1 MFSSRLH
8 APTKAVVAAAVLPG
22 NGMLMASHEHPPN
35 ENPLW
40 SSSGGDPMVSPR
52 RRWVEAALT
61 LTLALACRRTSALT
75 APRAAPGA
83 GQLRLHASSSM
94 LAAPLLPLRL
104 RGGMPKRTLDDQ
116 YEEEPAFG
124 LASEEQMR
132 ARRVFR
138 VAGRKMASARSA
150 RKDVTEAGAARLVG
164 AAQPFG
170 QSATGEGGGRGQ
182 SGDEIEGIKM
192 SYGGATPSWSSQHAA
207 LKTPDS
213 AMPSFALGFGAD
225 GAKAPADPENDELHG
240 FEKEYQDWADAF
252 CSRTAALSKDLLTTQ
267 RTIWASSDGPPQHV
281 REALEVLCGNTSLS
295 QSMSNLTASIRQLE
309 QSFNEETSAIRLE
322 NEALRQ
328 ELAIAKD
335 KLRRA
340 GYKQDESESENQSDP
355 RAKRP
360 ATGWEGW
367 QAGGT
372 QGRGWGDVK
381 RSKEGGLDVGSGG
394 QTLVEPHRVSPP
406 RARGASRSGVAGSI
420 MVRGL
425 CKDVTEA
432 AILGFFS
439 QATLR
444 EGGHG
449 EDGSAGIKSV
459 RLLPWKQGYPSRVA
473 YVNFATA
480 AAFHAAIDLDGSVPE
495 WNRGSS
501 LQIVRQESTTNSLA
515 ESRPDA
521 SPPGRADTSQG
532 MSATRPGALAASID
546 PSADASLAGGDAT
559 THFVAARAD
568 ARNVAEGVEVGRSDG
583 PLATSSLFGLPPLRP
598 PPQAPL
604 GAPLSSLL
612 AAPGASPVS
621 RQESVTATVV
631 GADKAPAAGATSTPP
646 RENQGLDPDTHTAS
660 QAVQNPFL
668 QTFVPQ
674 AKNSSGGAWDYKNP
688 FAGIFGAR
696 DAGGDAAVT
705 GQNSVAPVS
714 LRSGLPQPSGILGL
728 PVNAS
733 SSLSNNPFLQAF
745 TTVKSRVGETAAR
758 EGAAM
763 PWGLEAQANA
773 TGLFKSMAPTSFF
786 PPSQNS
792 SAVNAF
798 FPAAGVV
805 GNAQEGEEEQAE
817 AEEAQKELE
826 IDPNQAIYKADQVD
840 VKTGEEQE
848 QTLFTLDKAKLFEYQ
863 KADDDAAVMDYRT
876 QNQPLSSSFPFN

>member
-1 MFSSRLH
+1 M
-8 APTKAVVAAAVLPG
+8 AVG
-22 NGMLMASHEHPPN
+22 
-35 ENPLW
+35 
-40 SSSGGDPMVSPR
+40 R
-52 RRWVEAALT
+52 RQWVEAALT
-61 LTLALACRRTSALT
+61 LMLALACRRTSALS
-75 APRAAPGA
+75 APSDAPGA
-83 GQLRLHASSSM
+83 GQLRLHASRSM
-94 LAAPLLPLRL
+94 RAPPLLPLRL

-116 YEEEPAFG
+116 YEEEPAFD
-124 LASEEQMR
+124 LASEDQMR

-138 VAGRKMASARSA
+138 VAGRKMAPARSA
-150 RKDVTEAGAARLVG
+150 GTDVTEAAAARSAG

-170 QSATGEGGGRGQ
+170 QVARGEGGRRGE
-182 SGDEIEGIKM
+182 SGDEIEGLKM
-192 SYGGATPSWSSQHAA
+192 GHGAAMPGWSSQHAA
-207 LKTPDS
+207 PKTPDS

-225 GAKAPADPENDELHG
+225 AAKAPADPENDELHG
-240 FEKEYQDWADAF
+240 FEKEYQDWAEAF

-281 REALEVLCGNTSLS
+281 KEALEVLCGNTSLS

-367 QAGGT
+367 QAGGI

-432 AILGFFS
+432 AIHGFFS

-501 LQIVRQESTTNSLA
+501 LQIVRQESTTNSLP

-521 SPPGRADTSQG
+521 NPPGRADTSQG

-546 PSADASLAGGDAT
+546 PSADASHAGGDAT

-568 ARNVAEGVEVGRSDG
+568 ARDVAEGVEVGRSDG
-583 PLATSSLFGLPPLRP
+583 PLATSSLFGLPPVRP

-604 GAPLSSLL
+604 GAPLSSPL
-612 AAPGASPVS
+612 AAPGASPVLT
-621 RQESVTATVV
+621 QESVAATVV
-631 GADKAPAAGATSTPP
+631 GADKAPAAGATSTPT
-646 RENQGLDPDTHTAS
+646 RENQGLNQGLDPDAHTAG
-660 QAVQNPFL
+660 QAAQNPFL

-674 AKNSSGGAWDYKNP
+674 AKNSGGGALGYKNP

-696 DAGGDAAVT
+696 DAGGDAAAT
-705 GQNSVAPVS
+705 GQNSLAPASV
-714 LRSGLPQPSGILGL
+714 RSGLPQPSGILGL
-728 PVNAS
+728 PVNTS

-745 TTVKSRVGETAAR
+745 ATVQSRVGETAAR

-763 PWGLEAQANA
+763 PWRLEAQANA

-786 PPSQNS
+786 PPSQNL

-805 GNAQEGEEEQAE
+805 GNAQEREEAQAE
-817 AEEAQKELE
+817 ADEAQRELE

-863 KADDDAAVMDYRT
+863 KADDDAAVIDYRT